1 MTKIP
6 HILAVL
12 AMAIPAAPAFAEEKA
27 VSYADL
33 NLSSP
38 EGQRILERRITQA
51 LKEVCQANEIR
62 TGTRVRSSDSRRC
75 MTEARANAKAQVA
88 AILEQKGLGG

>member
-12 AMAIPAAPAFAEEKA
+12 ALAVPAAPAFAEEKA
-27 VSYADL
+27 VSYSDL
-33 NLSSP
+33 NLASH
-38 EGQRILERRITQA
+38 EGQETLERRIAQA
-51 LKEVCQANEIR
+51 LEEVCQTNKVR
-62 TGTRVRSSDSRRC
+62 TGSRIKSSDSRRC
-75 MTEARANAKAQVA
+75 MAEARANAKAQVA